1 MTDTER
7 NRLKR
12 SIQKS
17 RIFGAQDNDIVYAD
31 CLDSYSVSFT
41 TASGER
47 IEMPLSE
54 LNNYA

>member
-1 MTDTER
+1 MTDSER

-17 RIFGAQDNDIVYAD
+17 RVFGAQDNDIVYAD
-31 CLDSYSVSFT
+31 YIDNYSVSIT

-47 IEMPLSE
+47 LEMPLSE
-54 LNNYA
+54 LNNA

>member
-7 NRLKR
+7 NRLKQ

-17 RIFGAQDNDIVYAD
+17 RIFGAQDNDIVYAES
-31 CLDSYSVSFT
+31 LDNYSVSFT
-41 TASGER
+41 TASGQR

-54 LNNYA
+54 LSNYA